1 MKWTHNW
8 RRLWQVTSPRPRR
21 MVSPLTHKQV
31 ERSEV
36 EIFDEPTTAQRNLL
50 VDDNQSIRDSLG
62 AVLKHSGFEV
72 VTAANVNDAL
82 RLISSETFDVLLS
95 DLHMPHAGDG
105 LTVVSAMRNSNPK
118 AITFIFS
125 GYPEMNEA
133 AAAILLQ
140 ADEILVKPMEVKR
153 LVKTIKDRLKQG
165 AGP

>member
-1 MKWTHNW
+1 
-8 RRLWQVTSPRPRR
+8 

-36 EIFDEPTTAQRNLL
+36 EILDEPTTAQRNLL

-82 RLISSETFDVLLS
+82 RLIGSETFDVLLG

-105 LTVVSAMRNSNPK
+105 LTV
-118 AITFIFS
+118 
-125 GYPEMNEA
+125 
-133 AAAILLQ
+133 
-140 ADEILVKPMEVKR
+140 
-153 LVKTIKDRLKQG
+153 DRKSVV
-165 AGP
+165 